1 MTELPLRGIRVLDV
15 TVVWSGPSA
24 CRLLAALGAEVIR
37 IESIRH
43 FPTTN
48 RGLVPYPD
56 PDVVAADRGMMAA
69 YPGKVPG
76 PDPYNRFG
84 PFLVANQ
91 GKLGCTM
98 ELDTPEGQRAFRR
111 LAELSDVIV
120 ENNAWAVSEAL
131 GITWAELGPLNPRLV
146 LVRMAPLGLTGPYRD
161 VLGFGAHFEAL
172 VGITGLRG
180 HAGAEPTD
188 AGSTYHMDDVA
199 PQGVVFGI
207 LAALRQREQT
217 GRGQLIEFPQAEY
230 LMQGLGDAFV
240 ASAMD
245 GRQFTP
251 QGNRHPAWVQGC
263 YPCRG
268 ADQWIAI
275 SICDDQQWSALTA
288 VLGPPGWADSPRFA
302 TALSRREHQDELDE
316 LLGASTSAWSKRAL
330 FLALQ
335 QAGVPAGPVN
345 DEADAYADPQFE
357 QRGVFRPVDHPS
369 AGTHQYP
376 TFGAR
381 WSGMQPDWGR
391 PAPLVGQ
398 DNEYVYQQLLGY
410 TSQEYDQL
418 AEAGLIGTRYAR

>member
-1 MTELPLRGIRVLDV
+1 MTDLPLRGMRVLDV

-43 FPTTN
+43 FPATS
-48 RGLVPYPD
+48 RGSAPYPD
-56 PDVVAADRGMMAA
+56 PAVVAADRGMSAA

-76 PDPYNRFG
+76 ADPYNRFG

-91 GKLGCTM
+91 GKLACTM
-98 ELDTPEGQRAFRR
+98 ELDTREGQRAFRR

-131 GITWAELGPLNPRLV
+131 GITWAELGSLNPRLV
-146 LVRMAPLGLTGPYRD
+146 LVRMAPLGLSGPYAN

-172 VGITGLRG
+172 GGITALRG
-180 HAGAEPTD
+180 HSGAEPTD

-199 PQGVVFGI
+199 PQGVVFGV
-207 LAALRQREQT
+207 LAALRQRELT
-217 GRGQLIEFPQAEY
+217 GQGQLIEFAQAEY
-230 LMQGLGDAFV
+230 MMQGLGDAFL

-245 GRQFTP
+245 DRQLTP
-251 QGNRHPAWVQGC
+251 QGNRHPSWVQGV

-275 SICDDQQWSALTA
+275 SICDDGNWSGLAR
-288 VLGPPGWADSPRFA
+288 VLGCPRWAEQPRFA
-302 TALSRREHQDELDE
+302 SALSRREHQDDLDE
-316 LLGASTSAWSKRAL
+316 LVGAATAGWSKRAL

-335 QAGVPAGPVN
+335 QAGVPAAPVY
-345 DEADAYADPQFE
+345 DEADAYADPHFE

-369 AGTHQYP
+369 AGTYQYP
-376 TFGAR
+376 TFGAQ

-398 DNEYVYQQLLGY
+398 DNEYVYRELLGY
-410 TSQEYDQL
+410 SSDEYGQL
-418 AEAGLIGTRYAR
+418 AADGLIGTRYAR